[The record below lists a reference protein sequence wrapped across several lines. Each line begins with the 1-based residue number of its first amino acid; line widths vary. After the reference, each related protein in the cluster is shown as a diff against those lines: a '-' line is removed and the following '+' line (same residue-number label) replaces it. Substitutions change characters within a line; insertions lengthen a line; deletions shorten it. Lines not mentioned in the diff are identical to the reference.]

1 MITLKQFESLQ
12 KHVLKDK
19 KIITLAQMK
28 QIEKTLNKIRDN
40 EYYDEDE
47 EKLVKELKFILEKSK
62 RLLEIEMSGLKV
74 V

>member
-1 MITLKQFESLQ
+1 MITLKQFESLR

-28 QIEKTLNKIRDN
+28 QIEKTFNKIRDN

-62 RLLEIEMSGLKV
+62 RLLEIERSGLKV

>member
-1 MITLKQFESLQ
+1 MITFKQFESLR

-28 QIEKTLNKIRDN
+28 QIEKTFNKIRDN